1 LRPLAERAERHPGFA
16 AMAFIGLPGLEM
28 VARREQVEAG
38 LCRHLAG
45 LDQLR
50 HGELLV
56 AEHEADQLLAVQC
69 AIALLRAGGGGIGLA
84 HRLRCGRSDPDI
96 ARCEQRAGGGEQ
108 LAPARGKPDRIG
120 PADFAVHDKNSINR
134 GQSRAGNAPRPP
146 RSPPKFCCCQPNTAP
161 ARRVPLSRPG

>member
-1 LRPLAERAERHPGFA
+1 
-16 AMAFIGLPGLEM
+16 MAFIGLPGLEM

-50 HGELLV
+50 HRELFV

-84 HRLRCGRSDPDI
+84 HGLRRSRADPDI
-96 ARCEQRAGGGEQ
+96 TRCEQRAGGGEQ
-108 LAPARGKPDRIG
+108 LAPTRRK
-120 PADFAVHDKNSINR
+120 ADFSVHTRTPINANR
-134 GQSRAGNAPRPP
+134 QRP
-146 RSPPKFCCCQPNTAP
+146 AP
-161 ARRVPLSRPG
+161 AAFTPKILLLSAQHALLRRVPLSRPG